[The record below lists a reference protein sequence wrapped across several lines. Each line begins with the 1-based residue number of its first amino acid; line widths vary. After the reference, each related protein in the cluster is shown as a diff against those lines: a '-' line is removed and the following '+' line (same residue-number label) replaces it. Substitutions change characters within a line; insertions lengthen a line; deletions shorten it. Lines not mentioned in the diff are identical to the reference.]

1 MAGAGSACE
10 QRKTSLAGG
19 ADVTADGVIAMTDG
33 KGRDI
38 IEARFGPLGSGTQS
52 LAIGGETL
60 EIYEVL
66 HRMGLDFDDAKPI
79 DLIVVS
85 ENRYAVR
92 YYDGQDQRVVAHEF
106 DAEMKFLGET
116 RAHVA
121 EWIGEEAYFSF

>member
-1 MAGAGSACE
+1 MMES
-10 QRKTSLAGG
+10 
-19 ADVTADGVIAMTDG
+19 
-33 KGRDI
+33 
-38 IEARFGPLGSGTQS
+38 RFGPLGSGQQA

-60 EIYEVL
+60 DAGELL

-79 DLIVVS
+79 DLIGVG

-106 DAEMKFLGET
+106 DGDLKFVEET

-121 EWIGEEAYFSF
+121 EWIGEEAYFAFFGGH

>member
-1 MAGAGSACE
+1 M
-10 QRKTSLAGG
+10 
-19 ADVTADGVIAMTDG
+19 
-33 KGRDI
+33 
-38 IEARFGPLGSGTQS
+38 IESRFGPLGSGKQA

-60 EIYEVL
+60 DAGELL

-79 DLIVVS
+79 DLITVS

-106 DAEMKFLGET
+106 DGDLKFVEET

-121 EWIGEEAYFSF
+121 EWIGEEAYFAFFGGH